1 MSKRMTPVSLLIEA
15 MQEELESSP
24 KEVWPGLEYAIA
36 IAKRLL
42 PEEKK
47 IMCKFAEDWADARE
61 ETDRM
66 YNDIPGFEGTLDA
79 LDDLTDFS

>member
-1 MSKRMTPVSLLIEA
+1 MTPVSLLIEA

-36 IAKRLL
+36 MAKRLL

-79 LDDLTDFS
+79 LDDLTDF

>member
-1 MSKRMTPVSLLIEA
+1 MSKKMTPVSLLIEA

-36 IAKRLL
+36 MAKRLL

-79 LDDLTDFS
+79 LDDLTDF

>member
-1 MSKRMTPVSLLIEA
+1 MSKRKTPVSLLIEA

-36 IAKRLL
+36 MAKRML

-61 ETDRM
+61 ATERQRRIEEDEFNSHLGRFR
-66 YNDIPGFEGTLDA
+66 P
-79 LDDLTDFS
+79 

>member
-1 MSKRMTPVSLLIEA
+1 MTPVSLLIQA

-36 IAKRLL
+36 MAKRLL

>member
-1 MSKRMTPVSLLIEA
+1 

-36 IAKRLL
+36 MAKRLL

-47 IMCKFAEDWADARE
+47 IMCKFANDWADARE
-61 ETDRM
+61 ETDKM

>member
-1 MSKRMTPVSLLIEA
+1 MSKKMTPVSLLIEA

-36 IAKRLL
+36 MAKRLL

>member
-36 IAKRLL
+36 MAKRLL

-47 IMCKFAEDWADARE
+47 IMCKFANDWADARE
-61 ETDRM
+61 ETDKM

>member
-36 IAKRLL
+36 MAKRLL

-79 LDDLTDFS
+79 LDDLTDFK

>member
-36 IAKRLL
+36 MAKRLL

-61 ETDRM
+61 ETNRM

>member
-1 MSKRMTPVSLLIEA
+1 MSKSKTPISLLIEA

-24 KEVWPGLEYAIA
+24 KEVWPGMEYAIE
-36 IAKRLL
+36 IAKRML
-42 PEEKK
+42 PQEKE
-47 IMCKFAEDWADARE
+47 IMCKFADDWADARE